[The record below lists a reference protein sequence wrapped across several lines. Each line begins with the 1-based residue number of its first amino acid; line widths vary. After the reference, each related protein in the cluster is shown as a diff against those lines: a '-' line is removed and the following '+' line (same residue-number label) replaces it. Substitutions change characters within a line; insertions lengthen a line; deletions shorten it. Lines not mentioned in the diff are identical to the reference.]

1 MLNYLSPEL
10 IELVLIHLDIF
21 SLKSCLEASSSF
33 RDVIIHSPDIM
44 KKLTLRLNEK
54 NWKSKVP
61 FIKEYGK
68 YVRNVEIECSN
79 GSCIYFRLLHFMP
92 KTIKLKLNLMNSQ
105 RLHKQRSVD
114 NEQDDIIIAQL
125 MSLLECEDEIFGEL
139 NLTKLENLEA
149 FFYKID
155 PAVIFHELRNCKN
168 LKKFCFRS
176 SVETQIHHE
185 SLISFLCQ
193 QNDLLCLELKV
204 GQMDII
210 FSAETID
217 KMNFKLNTL
226 RIVPSFY
233 AECDYTYLN
242 KFLLK
247 QSECLEE
254 LRVFSWSC
262 EAEIA
267 DGISKLKNLK
277 SLTTHGL
284 LPYFNIQKPQ
294 SPTEEDKELVVLK
307 NLTYFRYYRGNKNQ
321 NFDEFDTTSL
331 PGLKCLNVHFG
342 IDHRLFGCYPD
353 IKVTANPLRNLR
365 HLKEFHIESCNQDLL
380 HYLSSPNLE
389 SLVITYEDVLFDI
402 ASWTQIA
409 KNLPKLQSLTIVNVN
424 YEKFLKF
431 IVENHERFIQKI
443 RGLKSLELLLP
454 SNDVLKLFIS
464 SGKVTNVVGNYCL
477 TNSPLMKKKELLERK
492 FDKIDFVMISQEE
505 YDDKYERLQFYFH
518 PCGP

>member
-33 RDVIIHSPDIM
+33 RDVILHSPNIM
-44 KKLTLRLNEK
+44 KKLTLKLNEK

-61 FIKEYGK
+61 FIKNYGN
-68 YVRNVEIECSN
+68 YIRNVEIECSN

-92 KTIKLKLNLMNSQ
+92 KTTKLKLNLMNSQ
-105 RLHKQRSVD
+105 PLHKQRSFD
-114 NEQDDIIIAQL
+114 SFQGDLIIAEL

-139 NLTKLENLEA
+139 KLTKLENLDA

-193 QNDLLCLELKV
+193 QDDLQCLELKI

-217 KMNFKLNTL
+217 KMNFKLQTL

-233 AECDYTYLN
+233 ADCDYTYLN

-247 QSECLEE
+247 QSDCLEE

-267 DGISKLKNLK
+267 DGISKLQNLK

-284 LPYFNIQKPQ
+284 LPYFHIQRPQ
-294 SPTEEDKELVVLK
+294 AVDEEPIMLK
-307 NLTYFRYYRGNKNQ
+307 NLTYFRYYRGNKNE

-331 PGLKCLNVHFG
+331 PALQCLNVHFG
-342 IDHRLFGCYPD
+342 IDHRLFGCTPD
-353 IKVTANPLRNLR
+353 IKVTANPLRNLK

-380 HYLSSPNLE
+380 YYLSSPNLE
-389 SLVITYEDVLFDI
+389 ALVITYEDVLFDI
-402 ASWTQIA
+402 ASWTQMA
-409 KNLPKLQSLTIVNVN
+409 KNLPKLQGLTIMNVN
-424 YEKFLKF
+424 HEKFLKF
-431 IVENHERFIQKI
+431 IVDNHERFIQKI

-454 SNDVLKLFIS
+454 SSDVLKLFIVD
-464 SGKVTNVVGNYCL
+464 GKVTKVVGTYCM
-477 TNSPLMKKKELLERK
+477 TNSSLLKKHELLVRN
-492 FDKIDFVMISQEE
+492 FYKIDFFMITQEE
-505 YDDKYERLQFYFH
+505 YDEKYERLQFYFH